1 MEKDYTQITLQ
12 GGKESRPVVI
22 DEGTL
27 WFSQKTI
34 SKLLGITT
42 QAFAYH
48 LREWQYN
55 NLSSGA
61 KEFSI
66 SQREGMR
73 VITRIIKHY
82 PLATTY
88 SIANATRKMDCIMPI
103 IKLAKQYKVT
113 VNELF
118 ITVRK
123 ERQFKDL
130 LIGLLYGIVDIKTQ
144 YWVQGDMIDFY
155 IPELKL
161 GIEYDEYPHQS
172 EKRMKKDIMRHNNLQ
187 QSSGMRFIRINRERR

>member
-1 MEKDYTQITLQ
+1 
-12 GGKESRPVVI
+12 
-22 DEGTL
+22 
-27 WFSQKTI
+27 
-34 SKLLGITT
+34 
-42 QAFAYH
+42 
-48 LREWQYN
+48 
-55 NLSSGA
+55 
-61 KEFSI
+61 
-66 SQREGMR
+66 
-73 VITRIIKHY
+73 
-82 PLATTY
+82 
-88 SIANATRKMDCIMPI
+88 MPI

-172 EKRMKKDIMRHNNLQ
+172 EKRKKKDILRQNKLQ